1 MKRKPGA
8 LLSIEVSILAAA
20 IELLRSG
27 EGEFYGYAVAKE
39 IREQEAA
46 RRLTAHGTLYRALGR
61 LEKLGL
67 LASRWEDADIATLNE
82 RPRRRLYQITA
93 AGEAAYRELP
103 QADRASAAARER
115 GLAPS

>member
-8 LLSIEVSILAAA
+8 LLAIEVAILAAA

-27 EGEFYGYAVAKE
+27 DREFYGYAVAKE

-61 LEKLGL
+61 LEKLGML
-67 LASRWEDADIATLNE
+67 SSRWEEADTAALSE

-93 AGEAAYRELP
+93 AGEAAYQELP
-103 QADRASAAARER
+103 QAERASAQAHER